1 MGHWEGDHTLVVE
14 TTGLQESTW
23 LNTVGYPHSA
33 DAHIEERYT
42 RVDHIHLE
50 TTVTVDDP
58 KIYTKPFVLSKNAYR
73 WVRDQEAEEQ
83 FCVPSEMMRYMS
95 LISDP
100 AFGVTDNTKSK

>member
-1 MGHWEGDHTLVVE
+1 ME